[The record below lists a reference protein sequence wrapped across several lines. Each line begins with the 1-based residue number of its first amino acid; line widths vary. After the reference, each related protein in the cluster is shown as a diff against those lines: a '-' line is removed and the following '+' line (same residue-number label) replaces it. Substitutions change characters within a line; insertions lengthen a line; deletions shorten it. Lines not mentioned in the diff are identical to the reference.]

1 MESNSIKRVKHNSV
15 ALAFI
20 AGLAVPVVSSNIV
33 RLFGATESIGHPII
47 ALLVLVAAGMFAGY
61 RTPDRVKA
69 AGWSVYGALPVG
81 VVVDVMIDWFL
92 RSFDRNLFPFEI
104 VGWLILAPLPIY
116 MGIVL
121 GRDLGQQNEP
131 GASSDAKP

>member
-1 MESNSIKRVKHNSV
+1 MESNSIKRAKHKSV
-15 ALAFI
+15 ALAFF
-20 AGLAVPVVSSNIV
+20 AGLAAPVVTSNIA
-33 RLFGATESIGHPII
+33 RLVGATEGIGHPIT
-47 ALLVLVAAGMFAGY
+47 ALLALVAAGMFAGY

-81 VVVDVMIDWFL
+81 VIIDVMIDWFL

-121 GRDLGQQNEP
+121 GRDLGQQNES
-131 GASSDAKP
+131 GAGSDAKP